1 MLQEDVLAVARGRE
15 QHVVDAVDV
24 QILDEGQKSELAEAA
39 KDAHVEER
47 V

>member
-24 QILDEGQKSELAEAA
+24 QILEGPKSELAEAA